1 MFDSYAEIFAER
13 GVAYHAAMAACPN
26 ARDAEFRTVL
36 EPLRDRPSGLLCDM
50 PSGGGYL
57 AAHLPS
63 GIRYVGVD
71 PSDDFIG
78 ACPAGLDRIKAGLTA
93 VPLDEGSVDYVV
105 SLAGLHHEPDLP
117 SVFREMHRL
126 LKPDGRLVIADASV
140 DTPPAIFLNGF
151 VHANNPMGHEG
162 RFFDRQTPN
171 LLKDAG
177 FRLLDDRTV
186 DVPWQFD
193 TSEQAGQFCRQLF
206 WMPSLPPEAVA
217 EAMEREIGFEQ
228 VDGHLLV
235 RWMLRRI
242 VCEAI

>member
-13 GVAYHAAMAACPN
+13 GAAYHAAMAACPN

-50 PSGGGYL
+50 PSCGGYL

-71 PSDDFIG
+71 PSDDFID
-78 ACPAGLDRIKAGLTA
+78 ACPPGLDRIKADLTA
-93 VPLDEGSVDYVV
+93 VPLDDTSVDYIV
-105 SLAGLHHEPDLP
+105 SLAGLHHEPDLS

-126 LKPDGRLVIADASV
+126 LKPAGRLVIADVNVNTA
-140 DTPPAIFLNGF
+140 PAIFLNGF

-162 RFFDRQTPN
+162 RFFDDQTSK
-171 LLKDAG
+171 LLEDTG
-177 FRLLDDRTV
+177 FHLLDDRML

-193 TSEQAGQFCRQLF
+193 TREQAARFCRQLF
-206 WMPSLPPEAVA
+206 WMPSLPPETVA
-217 EAMEREIGFEQ
+217 DAMEREIGFDCSETA
-228 VDGHLLV
+228 VSL
-235 RWMLRRI
+235 RWTLRRI
-242 VCEAI
+242 VCRA